1 MIFRYQLKK
10 IHQMY
15 STLGVLTNS
24 EDDIFENTVEK
35 FLKKKNSYE
44 YQELRNDYTI
54 FMYEKILT
62 YHNR

>member
-1 MIFRYQLKK
+1 
-10 IHQMY
+10 MY